1 QSAEEI
7 DLPPRRIGVLL
18 VVSVFLA
25 VAFYVLVSFSV
36 AVALPPAR
44 WPTAELATAD
54 AATALWGGSGAGVVL
69 VIGGIGG
76 ILTSWNAFII
86 GASRVL
92 LSMAE
97 AGWLPKAF
105 ARIHPT
111 RGTPHVAVIAIGVL
125 SVIAPLFGRT

>member
-36 AVALPPAR
+36 AGALPPRR

-54 AATALWGGSGAGVVL
+54 AATALWGGSWAGVVL

-86 GASRVL
+86 RGGRGRL
-92 LSMAE
+92 LV
-97 AGWLPKAF
+97 AGGGW
-105 ARIHPT
+105 
-111 RGTPHVAVIAIGVL
+111 
-125 SVIAPLFGRT
+125 